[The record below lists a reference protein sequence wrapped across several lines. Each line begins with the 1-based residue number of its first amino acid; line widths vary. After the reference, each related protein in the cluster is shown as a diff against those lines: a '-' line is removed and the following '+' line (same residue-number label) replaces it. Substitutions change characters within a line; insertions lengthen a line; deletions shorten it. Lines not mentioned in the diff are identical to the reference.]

1 MCNLFDTMSFSAIV
15 AGMDQEARVE
25 VCSLKTELLTQ
36 QLMGYSELSSAY
48 PMALNDDASVRQ
60 QEIEWAQRLCDDVKK
75 DFERV
80 VRKTKEDYPR
90 IIEKQLIRR
99 HNTKVIQKEMEEARR
114 MRVEETSRIDKE
126 KESMRA
132 DYQESVQAL
141 QR

>member
-1 MCNLFDTMSFSAIV
+1 MPFAAIV

-25 VCSLKTELLTQ
+25 VCSLKSELLTK
-36 QLMGYSELSSAY
+36 QLMGYSQLSNAY
-48 PMALNDDASVRQ
+48 PMALNDDASLRE
-60 QEIEWAQRLCDDVKK
+60 QEIEWAQRFCDDIKK

-80 VRKTKEDYPR
+80 VRKTKEDYPK

-114 MRVEETSRIDKE
+114 VNLEETNRIDRE